1 MERIK
6 VAREAEADLGGEM
19 RMSTNLERS
28 GSERNKADLG
38 GEKRIPTSTTA
49 TPSRT
54 LPLHGSTNIH
64 HGRSSA
70 VPPRAT
76 VSSAATSPQQ
86 TASSVATVGEL
97 W

>member
-19 RMSTNLERS
+19 RTSTNPEQS
-28 GSERNKADLG
+28 QSERNKADLG

-54 LPLHGSTNIH
+54 PGGEECVCLRSPSLHPCWIK
-64 HGRSSA
+64 A
-70 VPPRAT
+70 
-76 VSSAATSPQQ
+76 
-86 TASSVATVGEL
+86 
-97 W
+97 